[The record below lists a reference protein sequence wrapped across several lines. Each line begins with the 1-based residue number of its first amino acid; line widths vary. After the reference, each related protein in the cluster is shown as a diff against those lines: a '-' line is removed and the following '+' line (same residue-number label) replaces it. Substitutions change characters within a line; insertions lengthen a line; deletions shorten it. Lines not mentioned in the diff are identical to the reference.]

1 MNSMIKSAVA
11 AVLALGAFASANAG
25 VTAANTGN
33 GELFLQVVNN
43 TTGDNYARGL
53 QVFVGDLLSDSATG
67 GTADATFTTRNTI
80 SYALPTIAPDAN
92 LTSFLSTG
100 ATYSYF
106 VFGADSTGS
115 NTIGTRRMVF
125 SSNLF
130 DPATGQLPTNINLSG
145 LGTGFNGYYTQ
156 LNNLLTG
163 AAGESVIDLASS
175 AVLDANKL
183 ATTFGLPPA
192 VAGADL
198 GSASNFFMVS
208 SGGGGNAFSSRA
220 FIFNSLTLDANG
232 TLSAAAT
239 DGGGGTEVPV
249 PAAVWLLGSGLAGL
263 AGIGRRRKA
272 A

>member
-25 VTAANTGN
+25 VTNAASGN

-53 QVFVGDLLSDSATG
+53 QIFVGDLLSDSASG
-67 GTADATFTTRNTI
+67 GTADASFTTRNTI
-80 SYALPTIAPDAN
+80 SYSLPTIAPDAT

-106 VFGADSTGS
+106 VFGGDSVGS
-115 NTIGTRRMVF
+115 NAIGTRRFVF
-125 SSNLF
+125 SSNLY
-130 DPATGQLPTNINLSG
+130 DPSTAGLPSNSNLSA

-156 LNNLLTG
+156 LNNVLTG
-163 AAGESVIDLASS
+163 AAGASVVDLASEG
-175 AVLDANKL
+175 VLDEAKL
-183 ATTFGLPPA
+183 SSTFGTVPG
-192 VAGADL
+192 VAGADV

-208 SGGGGNAFSSRA
+208 SGGGGNAVSSRA
-220 FIFNSLTLDANG
+220 FIFSSLTLAADG

-239 DGGGGTEVPV
+239 GGGSEVPV

>member
-220 FIFNSLTLDANG
+220 FIFSSLTLAADG

-239 DGGGGTEVPV
+239 GGGSEVPV